1 MDIKFNPSQ
10 PAGSAANQPVARPN
24 AAARSSE
31 TAPFEQAQSLERSVK
46 NLPLVR
52 PEQVERAR
60 ALVADVQYPPME
72 TLDRIA
78 SLLALHMQ

>member
-10 PAGSAANQPVARPN
+10 PTESAVKNSVTRSP
-24 AAARSSE
+24 AAARSAE
-31 TAPFEQAQSLERSVK
+31 TVPFEQAQALERSVK
-46 NLPLVR
+46 ELPLSR
-52 PEQVERAR
+52 PDKVAHAR

-72 TLDRIA
+72 TMDRIA

>member
-10 PAGSAANQPVARPN
+10 PTESAANKPVTRSR
-24 AAARSSE
+24 AAAAPE
-31 TAPFEQAQSLERSVK
+31 TVPFEQVQSLERSVK
-46 NLPLVR
+46 ELPLVR
-52 PEQVERAR
+52 PEKVAQAR